1 MLKKFAK
8 QWVSVL
14 AVLAAPALAAAEKP
28 GIFLLDVQQDEAQAA
43 PDEKPAAEADT
54 PAAAPPDEGEE
65 PAPAPPEGEAT
76 PPAAPKPP
84 AAADGVAHVGKCGAA
99 GKCGPAGCGPAG
111 CRSGACSTGAV
122 PGMIC
127 GACSGRGC
135 NGCNGLGTVGGCL
148 PGCQSHAGGPCSCGM
163 VNALCNNPF
172 LCSRPYT
179 IGDLKCDLHNWKCN
193 VRHELRG
200 ECDTYGGG
208 AFQSWWAN
216 EMFKYRCRRRYRNAV
231 LEAHFKNKMNYFVPS
246 GGDGRGVPLYGT
258 YSRVYAVQ
266 PDYFDPRDAQV
277 YASPHTGVPTVI
289 PIAPGVR
296 HQYNYSW
303 GIPSSRITP
312 LYNVMKPSRK

>member
-1 MLKKFAK
+1 MLKKFAR
-8 QWVSVL
+8 QWVSALAIL
-14 AVLAAPALAAAEKP
+14 AVPALATAENP
-28 GIFLLDVQQDEAQAA
+28 AIFLLDVQQDEAQATPA
-43 PDEKPAAEADT
+43 GKPTVEADA
-54 PAAAPPDEGEE
+54 PAAAPPEEGEE
-65 PAPAPPEGEAT
+65 PAPALPEGETT
-76 PPAAPKPP
+76 PPATPKPP
-84 AAADGVAHVGKCGAA
+84 TEADGIAHVGKCGTA
-99 GKCGPAGCGPAG
+99 GKCGPTG

-122 PGMIC
+122 PGMVC

-148 PGCQSHAGGPCSCGM
+148 PGCRSHAGGPCSCGM
-163 VNALCNNPF
+163 VNALCNNPL

-179 IGDLKCDLHNWKCN
+179 LGDLKCDLHNWKCN

-208 AFQSWWAN
+208 AIQAWWTN

-231 LEAHFKNKMNYFVPS
+231 LDAHLKNKLNYFVPS

-258 YSRVYAVQ
+258 YTRVYAVQ

-289 PIAPGVR
+289 PVAPGVR

-312 LYNVMKPSRK
+312 LYNVMNPSRK